1 VTSWGQ
7 ALFICGGSLGFSGLW
22 VMSHRSNS
30 VLLTSAMWI
39 HQPLLGA
46 FSWLSESHMATPTAA
61 ETREKVPGSVS
72 GLVTGWA
79 AFLCTLLDFGNP
91 GTNT

>member
-1 VTSWGQ
+1 
-7 ALFICGGSLGFSGLW
+7 
-22 VMSHRSNS
+22 
-30 VLLTSAMWI
+30 
-39 HQPLLGA
+39 
-46 FSWLSESHMATPTAA
+46 MATPTAA